1 MFKKKWWTTIL
12 CRNQITCPFW
22 VDGGFGFMFNPLQD
36 RTFHLYFLSILRIS
50 QKLPLKSQICQI
62 VRRFFSD
69 FPHPTCSGKDWLRS
83 SQNSSVFTGRE
94 RRGAGKFAP
103 SIATFSQFFPGN
115 WWEIQEETTGNL
127 GKWQSKPQFQHVFQG
142 QIFAT
147 KVIWFFWDLVK
158 FVIIEWTYMD
168 ISYGYVSE
176 IGYTHHKITI
186 FRWNEGPIT
195 LRILAEVETWA
206 TWTYL
211 HNFTDIY
218 RWRGNTSTNMGN
230 HFRKTLKAT
239 RSWVAM
245 LVSHVMAPQW
255 LEQKGAWDLSGYCL
269 VTERVIST
277 ALHLIPRFESCK
289 NKDLTKCCN
298 GVPCLTSC
306 WKSWTLK
313 FRAGKSLVFLY
324 RLCKSIA

>member
-1 MFKKKWWTTIL
+1 MNYDPLPKSNYMPILGRWWL
-12 CRNQITCPFW
+12 W
-22 VDGGFGFMFNPLQD
+22 VHVQPTSGPDFPPV
-36 RTFHLYFLSILRIS
+36 LSIDFKNFAKTSPKISDLSDCSTIFLRFS
-50 QKLPLKSQICQI
+50 PPHLQWQRLAPVFPKQLRLHRPRAPWRGQIRTQH
-62 VRRFFSD
+62 RD
-69 FPHPTCSGKDWLRS
+69 
-83 SQNSSVFTGRE
+83 
-94 RRGAGKFAP
+94 
-103 SIATFSQFFPGN
+103 FFPVFLQELMRNSRGN
-115 WWEIQEETTGNL
+115 HWKPWEMTVQTTVSTCFSRADFRNESNL
-127 GKWQSKPQFQHVFQG
+127 
-142 QIFAT
+142 IFLGLGEIRDNW
-147 KVIWFFWDLVK
+147 V
-158 FVIIEWTYMD
+158 D

-206 TWTYL
+206 TRTYL
-211 HNFTDIY
+211 HNFTYIY

-255 LEQKGAWDLSGYCL
+255 LEQKGAWDPSGYCL

-313 FRAGKSLVFLY
+313 FRAGKSLFFLY
-324 RLCKSIA
+324 KLCKSIA